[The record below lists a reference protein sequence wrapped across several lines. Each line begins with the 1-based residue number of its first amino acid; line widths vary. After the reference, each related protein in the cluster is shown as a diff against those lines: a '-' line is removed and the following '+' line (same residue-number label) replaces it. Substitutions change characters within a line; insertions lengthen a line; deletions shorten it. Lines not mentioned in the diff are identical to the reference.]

1 MTNEVYLVEEPDT
14 IEVVRAARDMTQGDQ
29 ARVLVLVKAIADGS
43 LGVAEANAAAA
54 EGGDAVRALADRLA
68 A

>member
-1 MTNEVYLVEEPDT
+1 MKNEVYLVEDPNT
-14 IEVVRAARDMTQGDQ
+14 IEVVRAVRDMTQDDQ

-54 EGGDAVRALADRLA
+54 DGVDAVRALADRLA